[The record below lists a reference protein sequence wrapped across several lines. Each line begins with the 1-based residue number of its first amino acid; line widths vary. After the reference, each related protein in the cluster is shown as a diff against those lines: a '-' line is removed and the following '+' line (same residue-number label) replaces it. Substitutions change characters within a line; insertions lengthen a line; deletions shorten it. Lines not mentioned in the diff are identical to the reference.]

1 MRLLPDRGETIDTAS
16 TEQATERATAQTA
29 GATTGTTT
37 GTTTGPG
44 RSLTARLVLVAALGA
59 LPILVVAGGSL
70 LWLFADRIENRFD
83 TFLTAY
89 EQQLIAAAELSADG
103 ALHLAGKPADPNFD
117 LPFSSWY
124 WQIRSGERTLAQS
137 QSAGPLQ
144 GAGLAELAAAAPDGA
159 FDLMGPGNAKL
170 RVVAR
175 TVRLPGAE
183 AAITVLV
190 AGPHAEIDQEVYAFG
205 MQLALALGSLGVA
218 FLLAT
223 VLQVRYG
230 LLPLGALRAALQNVR
245 KGTAPRLAG
254 DYPTE
259 VAPLVEE
266 LNEVLAHNEALISRA
281 RVQAGNLAHGL
292 KSPLTVLRQELTE
305 ITGERGDVLRDQV
318 AIIGDQVERVLA
330 RIRAAGPL
338 SASGGRTRLRPVL
351 QDLAF
356 SLDIIHRERGIAI
369 EIECPD
375 DATFLGDAADL
386 AEMLGNLMDNAC
398 KWAKSRLRVT
408 VELAA
413 PNLAIRIDDDGPGI
427 PPARREAALTRG
439 GRLDQTTPGT
449 GLGLDIVR
457 EIAELYRGSLRL
469 EDSPL
474 GGLRAR
480 LELPGA

>member
-1 MRLLPDRGETIDTAS
+1 MRLLSDRGETIDTAS
-16 TEQATERATAQTA
+16 TEQR
-29 GATTGTTT
+29 GTTT
-37 GTTTGPG
+37 RLE

-59 LPILVVAGGSL
+59 LPVLVIAGGSL
-70 LWLFADRIENRFD
+70 LWLFADRIEKRFD

-103 ALHLAGKPADPNFD
+103 ALRLAGKPADPHFD
-117 LPFSSWY
+117 LPFSGWY
-124 WQIRSGERTLAQS
+124 WQIRAGDRTLAQS

-144 GAGLAELAAAAPDGA
+144 GAGLPELAVAASDGA

-170 RVVAR
+170 RAVAR

-183 AAITVLV
+183 DAVTVLV

-205 MQLALALGSLGVA
+205 VQLALALGSLGIA

-230 LLPLGALRAALQNVR
+230 LLPLGALRAALQHVR

-254 DYPTE
+254 DYPAE

-338 SASGGRTRLRPVL
+338 SASAGRTRLRPVL

-369 EIECPD
+369 TIECPD

-427 PPARREAALTRG
+427 PSARREAALTRG

-480 LELPGA
+480 LILPGT